1 VDGIRGLDRNLG
13 TSEKSPFKT
22 IDRAN
27 KLVVAGDT
35 VLVKNGTYNEN
46 LTIKTSGTAK
56 NWITFKAFPGH
67 QPYIKGSYLAI
78 NVLS

>member
-46 LTIKTSGTAK
+46 LTIETSGTAK